1 MYLLKLQ
8 EQLTL
13 LHNLIEKG
21 ATGTPKELAIKLD
34 VAERT
39 ARNYVEQLREMGA
52 TICYCRTRQTYY
64 YYSPVTFRFG
74 YEPIETEGKQRE
86 RGFSITYEQIQRNTF
101 ADSNLLL
108 VN

>member
-21 ATGTPKELAIKLD
+21 ATGTPKELALKLD

-64 YYSPVTFRFG
+64 YCSPVAFKFG
-74 YEPIETEGKQRE
+74 YEPIETEENERE
-86 RGFSITYEQIQRNTF
+86 RERERERF
-101 ADSNLLL
+101 
-108 VN
+108 